1 MRLDTLLLRAA
12 RRLSESGSP
21 SPRLDADVLL
31 CHVMQVERSWLY
43 TWGDRQAEPWVQARF
58 EALIAARAQG
68 WPVAYLTEEREF
80 WGLRLMTGPST
91 LIPRPDTER
100 LVEAALAQADSES
113 GRFLDLG
120 TGTGAVALAFACER
134 PTWEVVAVDREP
146 AAVALAKANAQRHG
160 LTRVEILISDW
171 FEALGK
177 RQFAIIVSNPPY
189 LASDD
194 PHLALGDVRFEPRSA
209 LVAGKQGLADL
220 EALVDTAR
228 DQLEPHGWLMLEHGM
243 QQGAA
248 VRSALEAAGYEQ
260 IETVCDLEGRDRVT
274 LGRWPATT
282 ER

>member
-31 CHVMQVERSWLY
+31 CHVLQVERSWLY
-43 TWGDRQAEPWVQARF
+43 TWGDRQAEPWLQARF

-68 WPVAYLTEEREF
+68 WPVAYLTGEREF

-100 LVEAALAQADSES
+100 LVEAALAHADSES

-120 TGTGAVALAFACER
+120 TGTGAVALAFASER
-134 PTWEVVAVDREP
+134 PTWKVVAVDREP

-209 LVAGKQGLADL
+209 LVAGNQGLADL
-220 EALVDTAR
+220 VALVDSAR

-248 VRSALEAAGYEQ
+248 VRSALEAAGYAQ